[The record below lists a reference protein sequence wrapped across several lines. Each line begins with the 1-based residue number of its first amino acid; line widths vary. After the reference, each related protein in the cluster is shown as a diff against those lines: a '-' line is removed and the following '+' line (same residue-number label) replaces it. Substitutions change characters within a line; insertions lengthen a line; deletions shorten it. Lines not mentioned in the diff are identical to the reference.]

1 MPAYDVY
8 KNKERKTY
16 KMCQLKLILCISCNS
31 DFFPQFSIYA
41 GQKCLPKLT
50 FSHLSQITIPF
61 LHAITSVK
69 LYCIC

>member
-1 MPAYDVY
+1 MMCI
-8 KNKERKTY
+8 KIRKEKPI
-16 KMCQLKLILCISCNS
+16 KCVKLILCISCNS

-61 LHAITSVK
+61 LHAFNKRETI
-69 LYCIC
+69 LYMLSPAN